1 MYNLIYILTSW
12 WNFYIIKGGFMSVTC
27 YMHFAHSQIDLSIT
41 NQQHETPYSSD
52 SSFSVWDLRFSKLS
66 ARLQNVTTQKNYN
79 INNLSSESLTE
90 TYGDS
95 VS

>member
-12 WNFYIIKGGFMSVTC
+12 WNFYIIKGSFMSVTC
-27 YMHFAHSQIDLSIT
+27 ILPTVRLICPLQINSMKHLTLQTVLSVYEIWGSQSYLPDDRVS
-41 NQQHETPYSSD
+41 QH
-52 SSFSVWDLRFSKLS
+52 K
-66 ARLQNVTTQKNYN
+66 KNYN
-79 INNLSSESLTE
+79 INNLFSGSLTE